1 MVVKGIGIDLIEV
14 ERIRR
19 AINRRPVGFRR
30 RVFTPAEWEYCNRG
44 GSIDHAALAARFAA
58 KEAVFKALGCGW
70 RQIPWRE
77 VEVQKGALGE
87 PLVRLGPR
95 AQALAREKGIEEI
108 LISLSHT
115 REYAVAQVVA
125 QGKE

>member
-1 MVVKGIGIDLIEV
+1 M
-14 ERIRR
+14 R
-19 AINRRPVGFRR
+19 
-30 RVFTPAEWEYCNRG
+30 
-44 GSIDHAALAARFAA
+44 LAPD
-58 KEAVFKALGCGW
+58 
-70 RQIPWRE
+70 PWRE